1 MWDLSPLT
9 RDWTHASCVESAS
22 LKNET
27 TREVQ
32 YIIFFIIYSYCTA
45 QSLFIHYLYKSLH
58 MLTPNVLI
66 FDYQFVLYIHDS
78 VSICV
83 VF

>member
-1 MWDLSPLT
+1 MPPVLKV
-9 RDWTHASCVESAS
+9 RS
-22 LKNET
+22 LKNWT

-32 YIIFFIIYSYCTA
+32 YIIFFIIYSYCKA

-58 MLTPNVLI
+58 MLTPNILI
-66 FDYQFVLYIHDS
+66 FVYQFVLYIHDS

-83 VF
+83 IF